1 MIEQKV
7 IINLTD
13 EDLKELGTLTVS
25 SLDYRGDTKS
35 NINITNSITL
45 DNVPIV
51 DEPDNETPIQYCP
64 EIGANFAKLMFLEE
78 TEYQILFESKD
89 AKASFDVLYSLTKIN
104 DHHFKPFRFDLGDN
118 KQYKIAGTLNFRS
131 YVGKSFLD
139 VRKDDIYSIKV
150 PIEVRSKK
158 IDYFN
163 QYSAMI
169 ADLSQHSLS
178 LIFEVHSPLYQ
189 EFELDYRQKETYYE
203 DFMFL
208 EYLFRQE
215 NLPSIFE
222 YLSKN
227 LHSQLKNHTE
237 TVSISFASNVNQN
250 TLKNINTKPNNLFK
264 SDADLTMVHKLN
276 GYLPSEIEKIN
287 SDFEKNSYI
296 SKPNKLSQSDADFE
310 IVRKLKGNIP
320 SEIEQTKHEDV
331 IDIPENRFFKYFLEL
346 IRDLVEKLIK
356 NSKEGYIND
365 KLLSF
370 RDEIEYYLSNKFFN
384 HISTMD
390 YVPFNSQILQKKE
403 GYREIFQYFL
413 MLEFS
418 FRLSWDEINN
428 QFKGFEKKLSEL
440 YEYWC
445 YFKILKVL
453 NDLSVKK
460 ISFEDVFKVNKDNW
474 SISIKKGVQSRKRFH
489 LNLYDQ
495 NIEVELFYNLR
506 FSDGSQYRSYS
517 LAFKPDYTLLVKING
532 EVNYIHF
539 DAKYRSELE
548 IVEFYDTINS
558 DKELDEEIDER
569 DALEEKEYV
578 FKDGDIYKMHT
589 YKDSILM
596 TEGSYVLYPG
606 NKTKQFF
613 ESDGI
618 IPSVGAFSLTPGNDE
633 IEEDNLEVFI
643 KDVIKTLLYNQGVP
657 LTIHSVH

>member
-7 IINLTD
+7 IIELTD
-13 EDLKELGTLTVS
+13 EDLNEMGTLTVS
-25 SLDYRGDTKS
+25 SLDYRDSPKS
-35 NINITNSITL
+35 DDKIQHSISL
-45 DNVPIV
+45 INVPTV
-51 DEPDNETPIQYCP
+51 DEPDNLTPIQYCP
-64 EIGANFAKLMFLEE
+64 DIGANFAELMFLEE
-78 TEYQILFESKD
+78 TEYQILFESDD
-89 AKASFDVLYSLTKIN
+89 AKASFEVLYSLIKIN
-104 DHHFKPFRFDLGDN
+104 DNHFKQFRFELGDN

-139 VRKDDIYSIKV
+139 VRKGGINSVRI

-178 LIFEVHSPLYQ
+178 LIFEVNSPLYQ
-189 EFELDYRQKETYYE
+189 EFELDYRKKETYYE

-208 EYLFRQE
+208 EYLFRYD

-237 TVSISFASNVNQN
+237 TVPISFASNVNQN
-250 TLKNINTKPNNLFK
+250 TIKNIISKPNNLVKSNADFK
-264 SDADLTMVHKLN
+264 IVDKLN
-276 GYLPSEIEKIN
+276 GY
-287 SDFEKNSYI
+287 
-296 SKPNKLSQSDADFE
+296 
-310 IVRKLKGNIP
+310 IP
-320 SEIEQTKHEDV
+320 AEIEQTKHEDI
-331 IDIPENRFFKYFLEL
+331 IDIPENQFFKYFLEL
-346 IRDLVEKLIK
+346 ISNLVEKLLES
-356 NSKEGYIND
+356 SKEGYIND

-370 RDEIEYYLSNKFFN
+370 SDQIGYYLSSKFFN
-384 HISTMD
+384 HISTME
-390 YVPFNSQILQKKE
+390 YVPFNSQILHKKE

-445 YFKILKVL
+445 YFRILKVL

-460 ISFEDVFKVNKDNW
+460 ISFEDVFKINKDNW
-474 SISIKKGVQSRKRFH
+474 SISIKKGRQSRKRFK
-489 LNLYDQ
+489 LFLYGQD
-495 NIEVELFYNLR
+495 IEIELFYNLR

-517 LAFKPDYTLLVKING
+517 LAFKPDYTLLVKINDKI
-532 EVNYIHF
+532 NYIHF

-548 IVEFYDTINS
+548 IVNFYDKIGS
-558 DKELDEEIDER
+558 EKELDDEIDER
-569 DALEEKEYV
+569 DELEEKEYV

-613 ESDGI
+613 ESTTV
-618 IPSVGAFSLTPGNDE
+618 IPSVGAFSLTPGNE
-633 IEEDNLEVFI
+633 GFEEDELESFI
-643 KDVIKTLLYNQGVP
+643 KNVIKTLLFNHG
-657 LTIHSVH
+657 LITLDFISE

>member
-7 IINLTD
+7 IIYLTD
-13 EDLKELGTLTVS
+13 EDSIDLGTLTVS
-25 SLDYRGDTKS
+25 SLDYVGNDKS
-35 NINITNSITL
+35 NINISHSITL

-51 DEPDNETPIQYCP
+51 DEPDNQTPIQYCP
-64 EIGANFAKLMFLEE
+64 DIGANFAKLMFLEE
-78 TEYQILFESKD
+78 TEYQILFESED
-89 AKASFDVLYSLTKIN
+89 AQSSFEVLYSLTKIN
-104 DHHFKPFRFDLGDN
+104 DNHFKPFRFELGDN
-118 KQYKIAGTLNFRS
+118 KKYKIAGTLNFRS

-139 VRKDDIYSIKV
+139 VRKEGINSVKI

-178 LIFEVHSPLYQ
+178 LIFEVNSPLYQ

-208 EYLFRQE
+208 EYLFRE
-215 NLPSIFE
+215 DNLPSIFE

-227 LHSQLKNHTE
+227 LHSQLKNHIE
-237 TVSISFASNVNQN
+237 TVPISFASNVNQY
-250 TLKNINTKPNNLFK
+250 TLKNI
-264 SDADLTMVHKLN
+264 
-276 GYLPSEIEKIN
+276 
-287 SDFEKNSYI
+287 I
-296 SKPNKLSQSDADFE
+296 SKPNKLSKSNADFG
-310 IVRKLKGNIP
+310 IVRKLKGHIP
-320 SEIEQTKHEDV
+320 LEIDQTKHEDI

-346 IRDLVEKLIK
+346 IRDLVEKLLE

-384 HISTMD
+384 HISTME

-453 NDLSVKK
+453 NGLSIKK
-460 ISFEDVFKVNKDNW
+460 ISFEDVFKINKDNW
-474 SISIKKGVQSRKRFH
+474 SISIKKGVQSRKRFY
-489 LNLYDQ
+489 LNLYGHD
-495 NIEVELFYNLR
+495 IEIELFYNLR

-532 EVNYIHF
+532 EINYIHF

-548 IVEFYDTINS
+548 IVNFYETINS
-558 DKELDEEIDER
+558 DNELDKEIDER

-613 ESDGI
+613 ETNTI
-618 IPSVGAFSLTPGNDE
+618 IPSVGAFSLTPGNDDV
-633 IEEDNLEVFI
+633 EENNLEVFI
-643 KDVIKTLLYNQGVP
+643 KEVIKTLLYNQG
-657 LTIHSVH
+657 LITLDFDSLNY

>member
-1 MIEQKV
+1 MTEQKIV
-7 IINLTD
+7 IGLED
-13 EDLKELGTLTVS
+13 ENSNVLGTLTVIAIDFREYS
-25 SLDYRGDTKS
+25 EPDINVSNSLKLE
-35 NINITNSITL
+35 NIQ
-45 DNVPIV
+45 IV
-51 DEPDNETPIQYCP
+51 DEPDNITPIQYCP
-64 EIGANFAKLMFLEE
+64 DIGSNFAKLMFLEE
-78 TEYQILFESKD
+78 TEYQILFESSD
-89 AKASFDVLYSLTKIN
+89 VNATYDVLYSLTKIN
-104 DHHFKPFRFDLGDN
+104 DNHFKPFRFSLGDTKN
-118 KQYKIAGTLNFRS
+118 YKFAGTLNFRS

-139 VRKDDIYSIKV
+139 VRKNNVNSIKI

-169 ADLSQHSLS
+169 ADLSQHALS
-178 LIFEVHSPLYQ
+178 LIFEVDSPLYQ
-189 EFELDYRQKETYYE
+189 EFELDYRKKETYYE

-227 LHSQLKNHTE
+227 LHSRLKNHAE
-237 TVSISFASNVNQN
+237 TVPISFASNVNQN
-250 TLKNINTKPNNLFK
+250 TLRNIVSKPNNLSK
-264 SDADLTMVHKLN
+264 SDADF
-276 GYLPSEIEKIN
+276 KIVN
-287 SDFEKNSYI
+287 
-296 SKPNKLSQSDADFE
+296 
-310 IVRKLKGNIP
+310 KLKGYIP
-320 SEIEQTKHEDV
+320 KDIDQIKHEDV

-346 IRDLVEKLIK
+346 IRNLIEKLLES
-356 NSKEGYIND
+356 SKEGYIKD

-384 HISTMD
+384 HISSMD

-445 YFKILKVL
+445 YFKLLKVL
-453 NDLSVKK
+453 NDLSVDK
-460 ISFEDVFKVNKDNW
+460 INFEDVFVINKDNW
-474 SISIKKGVQSRKRFH
+474 SLGIKRGVRSAKKFK
-489 LNLYDQ
+489 LNLYGHD
-495 NIEVELFYNLR
+495 IGVKLFYNLK
-506 FSDGSQYRSYS
+506 FSDKSQYRSYS
-517 LAFKPDYTLLVKING
+517 LAFRPDYTLLVNIG
-532 EVNYIHF
+532 EHTNYIHF

-548 IVEFYDTINS
+548 LANFYSIVKS
-558 DKELDEEIDER
+558 DKELDDEIDER
-569 DALEEKEYV
+569 DALEEKDYV

-589 YKDSILM
+589 YKDSILK

-613 ESDGI
+613 ESNTI
-618 IPSVGAFSLTPGNDE
+618 IPSVGAFSLTPGSDDFEEND
-633 IEEDNLEVFI
+633 LEKFI
-643 KDVIKTLLYNQGVP
+643 KDVLKTFLFNQG
-657 LTIHSVH
+657 LITIDFISTNY

>member
-1 MIEQKV
+1 MIEQKLV
-7 IINLTD
+7 IKLTD
-13 EDLKELGTLTVS
+13 GELNEFGTLTVS
-25 SLDYRGDTKS
+25 SLDYKNDVES
-35 NINITNSITL
+35 NENIQHSISLINI
-45 DNVPIV
+45 PIV
-51 DEPDNETPIQYCP
+51 DEPDNITPIQYCP
-64 EIGANFAKLMFLEE
+64 DIGANFAKLMFLEE

-89 AKASFDVLYSLTKIN
+89 SKATFEVLHSLTKMN
-104 DHHFKPFRFDLGDN
+104 DNHFKPFRFELGDS

-139 VRKDDIYSIKV
+139 VKKDGVNSIKI

-178 LIFEVHSPLYQ
+178 LLFEVNSPLYQ
-189 EFELDYRQKETYYE
+189 EFELDNRQKETYYE

-227 LHSQLKNHTE
+227 LHSQLINRTE
-237 TVSISFASNVNQN
+237 TVPVSFASNVNQN
-250 TLKNINTKPNNLFK
+250 TLKNIISKPNNLSK
-264 SDADLTMVHKLN
+264 SDANLEIVKKLN
-276 GYLPSEIEKIN
+276 GY
-287 SDFEKNSYI
+287 
-296 SKPNKLSQSDADFE
+296 
-310 IVRKLKGNIP
+310 IP
-320 SEIEQTKHEDV
+320 TELEQTKHEDI
-331 IDIPENRFFKYFLEL
+331 IDIPENRFYKYFLEL
-346 IRDLVEKLIK
+346 IRDLVEKLLE

-370 RDEIEYYLSNKFFN
+370 RDEIEYYLSNKLFN
-384 HISTMD
+384 HISTME

-418 FRLSWDEINN
+418 FRLSWNEINN

-453 NDLSVKK
+453 NDLSIEK
-460 ISFEDVFKVNKDNW
+460 ISFEDVFKINKDNW
-474 SISIKKGVQSRKRFH
+474 SISIKKGIGSRKKFK
-489 LNLYDQ
+489 LLLYDYE
-495 NIEVELFYNLR
+495 IIIELFYNLR
-506 FSDGSQYRSYS
+506 FSDGSKYRSYS
-517 LAFKPDYTLLVKING
+517 LAFKPDYTLRVTINE

-548 IVEFYDTINS
+548 IVDFYEKIGS
-558 DKELDEEIDER
+558 EKQLDKEIDER
-569 DALEEKEYV
+569 DELEEKEYV

-613 ESDGI
+613 ESDTI
-618 IPSVGAFSLTPGNDE
+618 IPSVGAFSLTPGNE
-633 IEEDNLEVFI
+633 GFEEDNLELFI
-643 KDVIKTLLYNQGVP
+643 KEVIKTLLFNQGLITLEFV
-657 LTIHSVH
+657 SV